1 MSLATQAD
9 RRNQGQ
15 NQHIDDV
22 TESNELVAFRDV
34 VDMLVL
40 PLISAIRLGGE

>member
-1 MSLATQAD
+1 MHVGAT
-9 RRNQGQ
+9 
-15 NQHIDDV
+15 